1 MRWAYTAAGLAFS
14 SAAISAYWTLGGTA
28 LLDTV
33 GGEIEE
39 LARERSAGAVAL
51 GTATVAAKLTAAWLA
66 LALTRPA
73 PRAVVRV
80 ATAGG
85 ILLALYGGV
94 LVVAGALVL
103 AGVIDPAGDADK
115 HALRWHVFF
124 WDLWFVV
131 WGVALLAA
139 VRRRPRRS
147 AASR

>member
-1 MRWAYTAAGLAFS
+1 MRWAYTAAGLAFA
-14 SAAISAYWTLGGTA
+14 SAAISLYWTAGGTA

-39 LARERSAGAVAL
+39 LARERSAGALAL
-51 GTATVAAKLTAAWLA
+51 GAVTVGAKLAAAALA

-73 PRAVVRV
+73 ARAVVRL

-85 ILLALYGGV
+85 ILLAVYGGV

-103 AGVIDPAGDADK
+103 AGAIDAAGEADE

-124 WDLWFVV
+124 WDLWFLL
-131 WGVALLAA
+131 WGLALLAA